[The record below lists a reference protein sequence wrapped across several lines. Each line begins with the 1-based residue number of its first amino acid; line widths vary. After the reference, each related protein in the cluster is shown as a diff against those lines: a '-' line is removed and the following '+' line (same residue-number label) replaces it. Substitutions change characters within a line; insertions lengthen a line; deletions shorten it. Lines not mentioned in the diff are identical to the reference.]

1 MSVLQDVLMAVD
13 KDDSDENMP
22 SYKRFAYFR
31 FPVGEGKGKYY
42 INVPMTFGVGAL
54 ARTLVDASKIVL
66 KPYWN
71 EIDPRNTISDKSKM
85 ELVLNLVN
93 ALINEQESVNRPN
106 PIPINLGALG
116 IVTNLAFSRTAVSP
130 LTGAPYLPT
139 EIAAQ
144 DDRSSY
150 KGKYMYQ
157 SGPVFD
163 FLTKWSGLGLAGKS
177 PIEIKR
183 WSSDFL
189 GALHDSVLEPINIL
203 LDDGN
208 LLDYKN
214 SVGNPKWRQAASMLI
229 DTALIGSL
237 YEKQKDLTT
246 KSFGPAVD
254 AYKSQMMEVDSSIES
269 IKTAYT
275 DGIREK
281 VSEEQIINGIKY
293 NLSSDYE
300 NTHRTLLLIGT
311 VDDVN
316 KQIKRLQIDFEDQVG
331 LIEGTT
337 GLSRTQIKTEI
348 TKLKRQYDYAKL
360 KLIRLHNR
368 EINKAMSEFKKQKL
382 TKEER
387 DQMAEELILFVLG
400 DMNTVK
406 EMIDL

>member
-1 MSVLQDVLMAVD
+1 MSILQDVLMAAD
-13 KDDSDENMP
+13 NDDSDENTP
-22 SYKRFAYFR
+22 AYKKFNYFR

-71 EIDPRNTISDKSKM
+71 EIDPRNTISDKSKSQ
-85 ELVLNLVN
+85 LVLDLVN

-106 PIPINLGALG
+106 PIPISLGALG
-116 IVTNLAFSRTAVSP
+116 IGANLVLSRTAVSP

-139 EIAAQ
+139 EKAAL

-157 SGPVFD
+157 SGPLFD
-163 FLTKWSGLGLAGKS
+163 FLTKWSGLGLTGKS

-189 GALHDSVLEPINIL
+189 GSLHDSVLEPINIL
-203 LDDGN
+203 LDEGS

-214 SVGNPKWRQAASMLI
+214 SVGKPKWRQAARMLV
-229 DTALIGSL
+229 DTAFVGTL

-254 AYKSQMMEVDSSIES
+254 AYKNQMMEIDSSIDS

-275 DGIREK
+275 DGIRER
-281 VSEEQIINGIKY
+281 VSEEQIVNGIVS

-300 NTHRTLLLIGT
+300 NTYRTLLLMGT

-316 KQIKRLQIDFEDQVG
+316 KQIKRLQIDWEDQVG
-331 LIEGTT
+331 NIEGIEGYTPA
-337 GLSRTQIKTEI
+337 QIKTEI
-348 TKLKRQYDYAKL
+348 TKLKREYDYAKL

-368 EINKAMSEFKKQKL
+368 EINKAMSEFKKQEH

-387 DQMAEELILFVLG
+387 DQNAKELLLFVLG

-406 EMIDL
+406 KMIDL